1 MKYAVQTV
9 FMEIFG
15 AGAVYWYMQGKAN
28 LTALF
33 VVLFI
38 ASMRGFY
45 K

>member
-1 MKYAVQTV
+1 MKYTIQTA

-15 AGAVYWYMQGKAN
+15 TGAVYWYMQGNAN
-28 LTALF
+28 ITAIF

-38 ASMRGFY
+38 GSMRGFE